1 MKLSDWQRIASFYD
15 EENDEVE
22 QAALLICD
30 IYGFSPEQVDQL
42 SPAVFQLY
50 SYRVKRLFDR
60 MMRRPWWCRLRF
72 QTDATQIT
80 FGQFVEIKY
89 FLQQGAIDAMHLVAA
104 SIQIGG
110 YADHKIRA
118 ERLRQTNAR
127 NVLPD
132 VNQFMVSFNA
142 LIDSYSGLFEKEEEE
157 EDIDEAPRRKE
168 AEHPF
173 ITQYGWIFSAK
184 KVAEHEGMKLEEVFG
199 IPVIQALN
207 DLAYLKG
214 EASYMKKINK

>member
-1 MKLSDWQRIASFYD
+1 MKLSNWQRIASFYD
-15 EENDEVE
+15 EDNDEVE

-60 MMRRPWWCRLRF
+60 MMRRPWWSRLRF

-80 FGQFVEIKY
+80 FGQFIEVKY

-110 YADHKIRA
+110 HADHKTRA

-127 NVLPD
+127 KVLPD
-132 VNQFMVSFNA
+132 VNRFMVSFND

-157 EDIDEAPRRKE
+157 EDMDEAPRRKE